1 MEKTMTTVDFSRQSR
16 VEAGQLIVSAR
27 RGTETFRHRNLL
39 PATSIHPAAIGIALA
54 GYAWL
59 IVLAWAAFAGGPS
72 SLLLVIVTTI
82 SVMFFGLLVGG
93 GAYSRNMTPERETE
107 RSFAEFLAGD
117 VDIATGRVS
126 GKDALLQILA
136 LPIAAAVGGTII
148 VLIAVFA

>member
-1 MEKTMTTVDFSRQSR
+1 MATVEFNRQNR
-16 VEAGQLIVSAR
+16 VQAR
-27 RGTETFRHRNLL
+27 PILGPAARGSKPIPRRNLL
-39 PATSIHPAAIGIALA
+39 PATGVHPAAIGIALA

-107 RSFAEFLAGD
+107 RSFAEFLAGE

-136 LPIAAAVGGTII
+136 LPIAAAVGGTVI

>member
-1 MEKTMTTVDFSRQSR
+1 MATVEFNRQNF
-16 VEAGQLIVSAR
+16 VQAR
-27 RGTETFRHRNLL
+27 PILGPAARGPKPVPRRNLM
-39 PATSIHPAAIGIALA
+39 PATNVHPATIGIALA

-93 GAYSRNMTPERETE
+93 GAYSRDTTPERETE

-126 GKDALLQILA
+126 GKDALLQVLA
-136 LPIAAAVGGTII
+136 LPIAAAVGGTVI